1 MRTDRTIERNH
12 LRQWRMLIA
21 QYEAVKTGRSRAFS
35 GGGAQFLN
43 VVEAVFSGMARAILH
58 NSDYSSVGEA
68 KAAIDRYFTE
78 RNKYFREHPKRAG
91 NKIWGNERGT
101 AAFSESSNHKD
112 PRYR

>member
-1 MRTDRTIERNH
+1 M
-12 LRQWRMLIA
+12 WPPMLIGVA
-21 QYEAVKTGRSRAFS
+21 EVAS
-35 GGGAQFLN
+35 GGIDAVFLGLLPAGAQFLN

-68 KAAIDRYFTE
+68 KEAIDRYFTE
-78 RNKYFREHPKRAG
+78 RNAYFREHPRRAG
-91 NKIWGNERGT
+91 NKIWGNERGA